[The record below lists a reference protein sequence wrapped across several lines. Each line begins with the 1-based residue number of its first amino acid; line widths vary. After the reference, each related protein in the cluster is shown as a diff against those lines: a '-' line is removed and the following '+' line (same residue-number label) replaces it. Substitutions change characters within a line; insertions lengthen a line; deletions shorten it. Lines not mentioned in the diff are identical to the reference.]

1 MDQFTGSFPRDF
13 YNLKNLT
20 TLEIINNKNL
30 VGTLSPQITSFAKLE
45 NLRIE
50 GMDGMTGS
58 IPDEF
63 QELKNLSTLKEK
75 VLIELMYRLQTFFSQ
90 IV

>member
-1 MDQFTGSFPRDF
+1 MKYIFFIEFVRMILKQMSVFRLLTFDNNSSWPIKNQTYNFT
-13 YNLKNLT
+13 
-20 TLEIINNKNL
+20 
-30 VGTLSPQITSFAKLE
+30 E

-63 QELKNLSTLKEK
+63 QELKNLS
-75 VLIELMYRLQTFFSQ
+75 R
-90 IV
+90 